1 MKTIQYYRCSLS
13 PFQALK
19 LFLWCFVNVCFAW
32 KVSWRPGHE
41 SEWSEN
47 VIRGRLGP
55 GLLHID
61 LTRWG
66 HGNSES
72 GQVHIEITVRRIR
85 DSETDNRLGSRKTYI
100 QKDKTFIFFISLLL
114 VLVGYYLRVSH
125 VLIVDLYWAPPII
138 FWVICIWDLGDTRQR
153 IVFSNWMK
161 VITFDN
167 LPLVDIKY
175 CQPPARRDI
184 GTQYQV
190 DQEF

>member
-13 PFQALK
+13 PFPALE

-72 GQVHIEITVRRIR
+72 WQVHTEITVRRIR
-85 DSETDNRLGSRKTYI
+85 DGHQTWIKKILHPERYKTLILYNTRSKIYI
-100 QKDKTFIFFISLLL
+100 LKGCFS
-114 VLVGYYLRVSH
+114 VSKSMS
-125 VLIVDLYWAPPII
+125 V
-138 FWVICIWDLGDTRQR
+138 T
-153 IVFSNWMK
+153 
-161 VITFDN
+161 
-167 LPLVDIKY
+167 
-175 CQPPARRDI
+175 
-184 GTQYQV
+184 
-190 DQEF
+190 

>member
-85 DSETDNRLGSRKTYI
+85 DGQQTWIKKILHPKRQDLYI
-100 QKDKTFIFFISLLL
+100 FWESASGTCLLL
-114 VLVGYYLRVSH
+114 PQSESCLDSGP
-125 VLIVDLYWAPPII
+125 YWAPPII

>member
-1 MKTIQYYRCSLS
+1 METIQHYRCSLS

-72 GQVHIEITVRRIR
+72 WQVYTEITARRIG
-85 DSETDNRLGSRKTYI
+85 DWKQTGIKKIGTRLWIPCITRQDILG
-100 QKDKTFIFFISLLL
+100 QHFFQDTSPVSCNLN
-114 VLVGYYLRVSH
+114 VSH
-125 VLIVDLYWAPPII
+125 VLIVDLTESPEP
-138 FWVICIWDLGDTRQR
+138 
-153 IVFSNWMK
+153 
-161 VITFDN
+161 
-167 LPLVDIKY
+167 
-175 CQPPARRDI
+175 
-184 GTQYQV
+184 
-190 DQEF
+190 EFPQ